1 MELVGSV
8 FVLGVVGHATCTLI
22 ANGSKTFSREALAA
36 RLQTDLASAQSVFQ
50 EDLQTAGYSP
60 DGMAQSLGTFQAA
73 KSGTF
78 ADRVEFIAD
87 VDSDGVS
94 DLVTYELI
102 DGSLRRGISPWEDD
116 GWQLQTPEV
125 LATGVQSFRLTF
137 LDANRT
143 ALTASQVL
151 AGGTE
156 VVHALQLSMT
166 VSGTSKSGAVA
177 KTLFGEISFRN

>member
-36 RLQTDLASAQSVFQ
+36 RLQTDLASAQSIFQ
-50 EDLQTAGYSP
+50 EDMQTAGYSP
-60 DGMAQSLGTFQAA
+60 DGMAQSLGTFQEV

-94 DLVTYELI
+94 DLVTYELVE
-102 DGSLRRGISPWEDD
+102 GSLQRGIYPWDDD
-116 GWQLQTPEV
+116 GWQLQPAEV

-137 LDANRT
+137 LDGSRN

-151 AGGTE
+151 AGGTD
-156 VVHALQLSMT
+156 VVRGLQLSMT

-177 KTLFGEISFRN
+177 KTLFGEVSFRN